1 MKVRGERKRELKK
14 FYNYMCICFHIIKVY
29 VYDGI
34 AVESA
39 REESSPTASTT
50 QVRAKNPKYCGN
62 LKSGNVFFFF
72 GLQLSVF
79 IIELTT

>member
-1 MKVRGERKRELKK
+1 
-14 FYNYMCICFHIIKVY
+14 MCIHIHIIKVY

-39 REESSPTASTT
+39 REESSPTASTA

-62 LKSGNVFFFF
+62 LKSENVFFFFF